1 LNKLEHFVLKK
12 FLLRYGVNIDTGA
25 VDMNTVVSAL
35 LSFLSSPLAQ
45 TIVTDA
51 EVELKGLVVEFL
63 KAHIKNSTPPVP
75 AKT

>member
-1 LNKLEHFVLKK
+1 
-12 FLLRYGVNIDTGA
+12 
-25 VDMNTVVSAL
+25 MNTVVSAL

-51 EVELKGLVVEFL
+51 EVELKGLVVELL